1 MKNACILLLAT
12 FAFLT
17 PSGAENL
24 AESSAKAATVAASP
38 DPAAGSDASGSQS
51 PGAPADEIAE
61 LRRVIQEKDEEIK
74 RLGDDLALSR
84 KEVELLESELDVLRD
99 QLGVRDPRIVW
110 VNPDWDFVLVDHGGR
125 SAMYPGQRAYVHR
138 GTNFVG
144 SITIT
149 NVQETISI
157 AEINPADRA
166 PGLTIQV
173 GDDMFFPPR
182 SDAGSGDRKPAR

>member
-24 AESSAKAATVAASP
+24 AESSAKAATVAASSE
-38 DPAAGSDASGSQS
+38 PAAGSDASGAQS

-84 KEVELLESELDVLRD
+84 KEVELLERERDVLRD

-110 VNPDWDFVLVDHGGR
+110 VNPDWDFVLVDHGGFP
-125 SAMYPGQRAYVHR
+125 MVPGIRAYVHR

>member
-1 MKNACILLLAT
+1 M
-12 FAFLT
+12 
-17 PSGAENL
+17 
-24 AESSAKAATVAASP
+24 
-38 DPAAGSDASGSQS
+38 
-51 PGAPADEIAE
+51 
-61 LRRVIQEKDEEIK
+61 
-74 RLGDDLALSR
+74 
-84 KEVELLESELDVLRD
+84 
-99 QLGVRDPRIVW
+99 W